1 MSCHS
6 SGLWMWM
13 CWQQQVTEGISVSLA
28 QILDSQ
34 VTDGEPDDEIGEY
47 TVALERGY
55 GREKNML
62 DGLVA
67 FDFCGSSEMNLSSEG
82 RGGTDSP
89 YARSRQFKE
98 VGSGN
103 GDRKAQGTEI
113 A

>member
-1 MSCHS
+1 
-6 SGLWMWM
+6 MWM

-67 FDFCGSSEMNLSSEG
+67 FDFCGSWVVRWLWLGLRPFTADFPSQQRDEPEL
-82 RGGTDSP
+82 
-89 YARSRQFKE
+89 
-98 VGSGN
+98 
-103 GDRKAQGTEI
+103 
-113 A
+113 